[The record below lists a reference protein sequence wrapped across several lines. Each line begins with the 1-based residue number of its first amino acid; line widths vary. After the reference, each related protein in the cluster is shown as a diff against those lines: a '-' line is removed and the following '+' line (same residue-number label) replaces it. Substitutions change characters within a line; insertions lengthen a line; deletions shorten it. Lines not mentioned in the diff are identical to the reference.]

1 MLNSN
6 SNVMDQMK
14 NFHDQKQ
21 VLMVQLSLVQKKESD
36 YFQNLL
42 QENNSN
48 TADMAEIENLKRIT
62 TSMREEMNVLKRE
75 NASLKAENENL
86 KKDKKNDSKKMKR
99 LENEVK
105 SLTSK
110 AKAVDLRH
118 SKEVKKLN
126 TKLSGKD
133 KSIKYLREKY
143 EVNKVSDMMS
153 QKMTTRSIQHRVQ
166 IQQKFP
172 PNNLHSKPE
181 PSVKLDASIKSEPD
195 EDKNE
200 MKDDEEDEI
209 LASPQA
215 SQASQAPLFGDDLA
229 QILNS
234 DTQQSA
240 VFGGPSR
247 SAAVDTWS
255 DEE

>member
-14 NFHDQKQ
+14 NFHDQVKSEPYGLKVLKHFQKQ
-21 VLMVQLSLVQKKESD
+21 VLMVQLSLVQKKESN

-62 TSMREEMNVLKRE
+62 TSMREEMNVLKRD

-118 SKEVKKLN
+118 SKVSHFSTTQWLDKLC
-126 TKLSGKD
+126 
-133 KSIKYLREKY
+133 
-143 EVNKVSDMMS
+143 
-153 QKMTTRSIQHRVQ
+153 
-166 IQQKFP
+166 
-172 PNNLHSKPE
+172 
-181 PSVKLDASIKSEPD
+181 
-195 EDKNE
+195 
-200 MKDDEEDEI
+200 
-209 LASPQA
+209 
-215 SQASQAPLFGDDLA
+215 
-229 QILNS
+229 ILNIVNS
-234 DTQQSA
+234 
-240 VFGGPSR
+240 
-247 SAAVDTWS
+247 
-255 DEE
+255 